1 MGDTAMESN
10 ENFRRRL
17 RADVEKEW
25 EDIPLDTKLNV
36 VYEYSDD
43 DFVPSKKVSC
53 PDLLLLTN

>member
-25 EDIPLDTKLNV
+25 EDSPRDVKLNV